1 MPTRILYVE
10 DEPFLSKIVKE
21 SLESRGFIVH
31 LVEHGND
38 VLPAFAQFTPDIC
51 VLDIMLPG
59 RDGYSIGQEIRQ
71 LRPTLPIIYL
81 SAKQQ
86 TEDVVKGFEA
96 GGNDYMRKPFSM
108 EELIVRVK
116 NLLQLA
122 QKGNS
127 TEAAPASEP
136 VLRIGKF
143 AFDPVRQTLKSG
155 QNERQLSFREAQ
167 LLQIFAEQPNT
178 TIERKFILEAVWGN
192 DSYFNSRNLDVY
204 ITRLREYLRDD
215 DSIQIIT
222 LKGVGYRLLCH
233 L

>member
-38 VLPAFAQFTPDIC
+38 VLPSFTQFTPDIC

-71 LRPTLPIIYL
+71 QHPTLPIIYL

-122 QKGNS
+122 QKGNA
-127 TEAAPASEP
+127 TQAAPATEP

-143 AFDPVRQTLKSG
+143 AFDPLRQTLKSDTT
-155 QNERQLSFREAQ
+155 EKQLSFREAQ

-222 LKGVGYRLLCH
+222 LKGVGYRLLYN

>member
-21 SLESRGFIVH
+21 SLESRGFVVH
-31 LVEHGND
+31 LVEHGDD

-71 LRPTLPIIYL
+71 RHPALPIIYL

-122 QKGNS
+122 QNGGS
-127 TEAAPASEP
+127 TETAPETG
-136 VLRIGKF
+136 LRIGKF
-143 AFDPVRQTLKSG
+143 TFDPVRQTLKSG
-155 QNERQLSFREAQ
+155 TQEKQLSFREAQ
-167 LLQIFAEQPNT
+167 LLLIFAEQPNT
-178 TIERKFILEAVWGN
+178 TIERKLILEAVWGN

-222 LKGVGYRLLCH
+222 LKGVGYRLLYH
-233 L
+233 R